1 MFNKIFLLRNSLA
14 GLLLCLR
21 AATPAAASV
30 LPRSSQTIRW
40 VDCHENVPQPIESA
54 LNVTGTSFNGTLPST
69 LFCGE
74 MDVPMDYTKPFD
86 AATNNITIGFAM
98 NRPVKSSGLIIYH
111 AGGPGLDAASQAW
124 ENALNLSSG
133 APFAEVQNFDFL
145 AVNTRGIQFSTP
157 LNCSSGVFFNDIPFA
172 FPSSQTE
179 YDQYQAAMKNF
190 YSACTN
196 NSTPAG
202 IMQHVGTIEV
212 IQDWDSVRAALGYEK
227 VSFAGVSYGTFVGMA
242 YAAQFPQRVDR
253 FVLDAAIPHGMP
265 FQYMVT
271 DQIAAANRLVLR
283 ADAFCLTD
291 PTCPFHGQGNGSVV
305 KAWDTLLGRAIAE
318 PLPALGCGP
327 GKGCNS
333 PVTPTDLR
341 LGLTVLFRANPDF
354 PLFNI
359 ALNASLHGDATLFAY
374 QPLGDIRESI
384 VSPLLCSD
392 FKIEDAQKTF
402 AAFNNLSLN
411 AQSSDPRQIIYS
423 QIGQFLLMCSVWPF
437 SVPEPVTLP
446 TTLTLMWM
454 TSDFDLNLPTELTT
468 FAWEQA
474 PNSTLVIRHG
484 DDHTSI
490 LATPGPATRAQGVAM
505 DFLRTGV
512 MPLASS
518 DEQVTV
524 ISSGGTRGPVPGAYD
539 EPTGAVAGDSSS
551 VEDVPASGLSLGNAA
566 LRLRFAPASYLAT
579 CIALAACCWM

>member
-1 MFNKIFLLRNSLA
+1 MVLRATRATLIKSTASQLPALVISLTYRPLLRPQSQFGHPDPWNGSAGSISAATKFKNEHYIFHSSSKFSFQFVSLMFNKIFLLRNSLA

-98 NRPVKSSGLIIYH
+98 NRPVKSSGLIIYTTTFFEFLIYDIT
-111 AGGPGLDAASQAW
+111 GGPGLDAASQAW
-124 ENALNLSSG
+124 ANALNLSSG
-133 APFAEVQNFDFL
+133 APFAELSTRAEFNFHPPQLFF
-145 AVNTRGIQFSTP
+145 G
-157 LNCSSGVFFNDIPFA
+157 CFFNDIPFA

-227 VSFAGVSYGTFVGMA
+227 WNFCGDGVCSAV
-242 YAAQFPQRVDR
+242 PQRVDR

-291 PTCPFHGQGNGSVV
+291 PTCPFHG
-305 KAWDTLLGRAIAE
+305 KAMAASLRCE
-318 PLPALGCGP
+318 
-327 GKGCNS
+327 GCNS

-359 ALNASLHGDATLFAY
+359 ALNASCTGRH
-374 QPLGDIRESI
+374 
-384 VSPLLCSD
+384 LLQ
-392 FKIEDAQKTF
+392 IEDAQKTF

-423 QIGQFLLMCSVWPF
+423 QIGHDPW
-437 SVPEPVTLP
+437 
-446 TTLTLMWM
+446 
-454 TSDFDLNLPTELTT
+454 
-468 FAWEQA
+468 
-474 PNSTLVIRHG
+474 
-484 DDHTSI
+484 
-490 LATPGPATRAQGVAM
+490 PATRAQGVAM

-524 ISSGGTRGPVPGAYD
+524 IKFRRYQGPVL
-539 EPTGAVAGDSSS
+539 VRDSSS